1 MTEGKYIM
9 AISSDNKFATNKL
22 VTMVAIR
29 AAEAAGYLTVGSK
42 KHFANQLVGKNNG
55 QDYDFY
61 IRDTGDAVNRLDYQA
76 GDKIA
81 LAERKVTLSLDPW
94 HVLINT
100 NAIEKATDIE
110 DWEDEIAKPNG
121 QKLFRV

>member
-1 MTEGKYIM
+1 M
-9 AISSDNKFATNKL
+9 AIASNNSFVTNKL
-22 VTMVAIR
+22 CTLVAIR

-42 KHFANQLVGKNNG
+42 KFFANQIAGKNNG

-61 IRDTGDAVNRLDYQA
+61 IRDTGDAVNRLAYQP

-81 LAERKVTLSLDPW
+81 LSERKVTLSLDPW

-100 NAIEKATDIE
+100 NAIEKYTDIE
-110 DWEDEIAKPNG
+110 DWEDEIYND
-121 QKLFRV
+121 